1 MRMFIS
7 GPVPREEDNNC
18 VKSVRIRSYS
28 GPNAG
33 KCEPELLRIRPLLT
47 QWICLRATSK
57 IEVSLM
63 ILPERKWKL
72 YMETDGLLGTYNI
85 LILPLKSIKLCTPM
99 EHLITSQRWFWRCLH
114 HSFVSKFLKEMQLK
128 YGLCLYQVLVF

>member
-1 MRMFIS
+1 MFKVNNKDTRMTPLAIH
-7 GPVPREEDNNC
+7 
-18 VKSVRIRSYS
+18 S

-33 KCEPELLRIRPLLT
+33 KCGPELLRIRPLLT
-47 QWICLRATSK
+47 QWICLRATSR

-63 ILPERKWKL
+63 ILLERKWKL

-99 EHLITSQRWFWRCLH
+99 EHLITSQRLFWRCLH